1 MDVPDY
7 QKDRSAEEADQS
19 DESLD
24 ADSPQHRQHSHGG
37 GQAEDRHG
45 IPGANGL
52 HDDAPELCAEACSQG
67 NGRPS
72 LGTPH
77 LLGQQRQLR
86 RGLSG

>member
-7 QKDRSAEEADQS
+7 QKDRSTEEADQS

-24 ADSPQHRQHSHGG
+24 ANSPQHRQHSHGG
-37 GQAEDRHG
+37 GQAEHRHG

-67 NGRPS
+67 NSRPS
-72 LGTPH
+72 LGAPY
-77 LLGQQRQLR
+77 LFGSNANR
-86 RGLSG
+86 S